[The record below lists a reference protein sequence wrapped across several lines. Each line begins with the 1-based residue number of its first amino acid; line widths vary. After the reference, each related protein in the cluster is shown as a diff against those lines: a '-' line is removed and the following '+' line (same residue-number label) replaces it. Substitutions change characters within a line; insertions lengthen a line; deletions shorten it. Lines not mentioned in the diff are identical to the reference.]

1 MKQLVL
7 RNATYEKI
15 YRVTGIV
22 FLVGLIVIV
31 VTGDPKSWSFWIQA
45 VSFLL
50 LGIIFLS
57 LNFGTLVNRLS
68 ADKGVL
74 TIRWYSKTV
83 RSFVRIDEIESIHAE
98 ESYIRIM
105 LKSGKTV
112 RLPTRMLE
120 FDEKRAV
127 RKFLKEVT
135 GF

>member
-7 RNATYEKI
+7 RNKTYEMI
-15 YRVTGIV
+15 YRS
-22 FLVGLIVIV
+22 LGLILLVLLVIFIA
-31 VTGDPKSWSFWIQA
+31 TADSKTWTFWLNTILI
-45 VSFLL
+45 LL
-50 LGIIFLS
+50 MASLFLS
-57 LNFGTLVNRLS
+57 LNFGTLVNRLT
-68 ADKGVL
+68 ADKGKL

-83 RSFVRIDEIESIHAE
+83 RTYVSIDDIEDIRADE
-98 ESYIRIM
+98 NYIRIM
-105 LKSGKTV
+105 LKSGRIV

>member
-7 RNATYEKI
+7 RNATYEKV
-15 YRVTGIV
+15 YRALGLI
-22 FLVGLIVIV
+22 FLVILVVFIATVEEKEWTFWLNVVLFLILAVI
-31 VTGDPKSWSFWIQA
+31 FI
-45 VSFLL
+45 
-50 LGIIFLS
+50 S
-57 LNFGTLVNRLS
+57 LNFGTLGNRLS

-83 RSFVRIDEIESIHAE
+83 RSFVRIDEIDSIHVD
-98 ESYIRIM
+98 ESYIRII

>member
-7 RNATYEKI
+7 RNKTYEMI
-15 YRVTGIV
+15 YRS
-22 FLVGLIVIV
+22 LGLILLVLLVIFIA
-31 VTGDPKSWSFWIQA
+31 TADSKTWTFWLNVILI
-45 VSFLL
+45 LL
-50 LGIIFLS
+50 MAAIFLS
-57 LNFGTLVNRLS
+57 LNFGTLVNRLT

-83 RSFVRIDEIESIHAE
+83 RSFVRIDEIESIHADE
-98 ESYIRIM
+98 NYIRIM